1 MTKKRIL
8 IVTSSL
14 QAAGAEK
21 YAFELAKSFDK
32 RNFDVELLT
41 TNDVYSNKTFPH
53 IYFPILKSLG
63 FKIHTIFNKPKE
75 WVIGVPKFITRN
87 FFLLKLFNYPFFI
100 VNKWRIDILYQQKL
114 KNLFKKFDA
123 ILLIDALHYRKFK
136 DYLPEDIYIETH
148 LMCHQVQ
155 FGKSFDIYEG
165 YSRTGKNN
173 FVYIDAI
180 QLQEIRNKNIAV
192 QNSFYFPLSLE
203 IPQINKNSTVL
214 YNRIHSQKNIAVF
227 TRISSMKPLEKIID
241 SFELLWQLDS
251 TVHLKLFGFIQDLEY
266 YKTLIKLIKV
276 KGLVKNISFEG
287 HSTDMMGS
295 INKHDILLLWVP
307 AIYNFVGYAATEVCL
322 HRVPIILNNV
332 EKSCETL
339 ALDDAESIPPY
350 FYSEQGLAQFTFSV
364 LQNERDLEKLR
375 DKEYEYYVDNNNII
389 NNIKKYQDYLQLKLI

>member
-75 WVIGVPKFITRN
+75 WVIQVPKFITRN
-87 FFLLKLFNYPFFI
+87 IFLLKLFNYPFFI
-100 VNKWRIDILYQQKL
+100 VNKCRIDILYQQKIR
-114 KNLFKKFDA
+114 NLFKKFDA
-123 ILLIDALHYRKFK
+123 ILLIDALHYRKLK
-136 DYLPEDIYIETH
+136 DYFPENIYIETH

-155 FGKSFDIYEG
+155 FGESFDIYEG
-165 YSRTGKNN
+165 YSRVGKNN

-180 QLQEIRNKNIAV
+180 QLQEIRNKKIAV

-203 IPQINKNSTVL
+203 IPQINRNSTAF
-214 YNRIHSQKNIAVF
+214 YNRSHLQKNIAVF

-266 YKTLIKLIKV
+266 YKSLIKLIKV

-287 HSTDMMGS
+287 HSADMMGS

-307 AIYNFVGYAATEVCL
+307 AIYNFVGYAATEVCM
-322 HRVPIILNNV
+322 HKVPIILNNID
-332 EKSCETL
+332 KSCETL
-339 ALDDAESIPPY
+339 PLNDSEIIPPY
-350 FYSEQGLAQFTFSV
+350 FYSEQGLAQFTFSI
-364 LQNERDLEKLR
+364 LQNEKDLEKLR
-375 DKEYEYYVDNNNII
+375 DKEYEYYVDNNNMT